1 MQARARGSLL
11 LSSLVCAAVALACG
25 SGDDAGAI
33 AQAGAAASKAQSA
46 AAVPSAL
53 PLRPLPASGE
63 VEVSLDQNGLV
74 TALANQAPRG
84 AIVSK
89 LSEVL
94 GFSLVFNPEPEL
106 ARTLTLR
113 AEHEPIEVVL
123 ARVLAGVPNALAYE
137 DSGGTKRLVRL
148 TLGVGS
154 GEPSVASAPPGAE
167 RRRRLPEPTPEEQA
181 ARAERAQKLWATS
194 LENVA
199 SPDAEVRADAARW
212 LNVSTTEGFEA
223 ATDRLAHDE
232 SPVVRAAAAETLGD
246 ADVGAVQ
253 PLLQALD
260 DPDPNVVLATLDAL
274 EFVGD
279 ASTIPH
285 LTPLLKHKD
294 AEVRERTVEAIEFL
308 Q

>member
-1 MQARARGSLL
+1 
-11 LSSLVCAAVALACG
+11 VEPAA
-25 SGDDAGAI
+25 
-33 AQAGAAASKAQSA
+33 
-46 AAVPSAL
+46 PE
-53 PLRPLPASGE
+53 RPLPAAGE
-63 VEVSLDQNGLV
+63 VEVWLDEKALV
-74 TALANQAPRG
+74 NVLANQAPRG

-89 LSEVL
+89 LSEVA
-94 GFSLVFNPEPEL
+94 GFALEL
-106 ARTLTLR
+106 AAEADLGKPLTLR

-123 ARVLAGVPNALAYE
+123 ARVLAGVPHALAYE
-137 DSGGTKRLVRL
+137 EGAAGAKKLIRL
-148 TLGVGS
+148 TLGGS
-154 GEPSVASAPPGAE
+154 AAPSVASAPPSSE
-167 RRRRLPEPTPEEQA
+167 RRRRQPEMTPEERA

-199 SPDAEVRADAARW
+199 SPDPEVRADAATW
-212 LNVSTTEGFEA
+212 LNVNTPEGFQA

-260 DPDPNVVLATLDAL
+260 DPDPRVVLATLDAL

-285 LTPLLKHKD
+285 LAPLLEHKD
-294 AEVRERTVEAIEFL
+294 VEVRERTVEAIEFL

>member
-1 MQARARGSLL
+1 MQSRARGSLL
-11 LSSLVCAAVALACG
+11 LSLLFCAVAALAC
-25 SGDDAGAI
+25 SGDDDGGAST
-33 AQAGAAASKAQSA
+33 QVGAAATPAPSA
-46 AAVPSAL
+46 AAVEPV
-53 PLRPLPASGE
+53 RPLPAPGE
-63 VEVSLDQNGLV
+63 VEISLDEKGLV

-84 AIVSK
+84 AILSK

-94 GFSLVFNPEPEL
+94 GFSLVL
-106 ARTLTLR
+106 AAEADLGTPLTLR

-123 ARVLAGVPNALAYE
+123 ARVLAGIPNALAYE
-137 DSGGTKRLVRL
+137 GQRLVRL
-148 TLGVGS
+148 TLGTGS

-167 RRRRLPEPTPEEQA
+167 RRRRQPELTAEERS

-194 LENVA
+194 LENIGSA
-199 SPDAEVRADAARW
+199 DPEVRADAATW
-212 LNVSTTEGFEA
+212 LNVNTPEGFEA

-232 SPVVRAAAAETLGD
+232 SPAVRAAAAETLGD

-253 PLLQALD
+253 PLLRALD
-260 DPDPNVVLATLDAL
+260 DPDPNVVIATLDAL

-285 LTPLLKHKD
+285 LTPLLEHKN